1 VADAFHQAAVA
12 HEHIGEV
19 VDDAVVRR
27 LNSAASSFSASAM
40 PTALVM
46 PCPNGPVVVSTPGV
60 TPTSGW
66 PAVLLC
72 SWRKFLQLA
81 MGRS

>member
-1 VADAFHQAAVA
+1 MWWSTIAWSL
-12 HEHIGEV
+12 
-19 VDDAVVRR
+19 R
-27 LNSAASSFSASAM
+27 LNSADRSFSASAK

-46 PCPNGPVVVSTPGV
+46 PWPSGPVVVSTPGV
-60 TPTSGW
+60 TSTSGW

-72 SWRKFLQLA
+72 SWRKFLSSP